1 MQRSLINALILSV
14 SLATSACSNTYG
26 SRSQKNED
34 VTTDAGNID
43 FGIFDKIKN
52 TIAYQHIHH
61 LDEEKGVVEFKDGSR
76 WKVSRLDGIKG
87 WEKSKHLVI
96 TQNHATFSTAS
107 YALVNLDIKLAE
119 PISLIR
125 EPTPGKDV
133 QYVKNIIF
141 VNDIVTLSDGLKWVI
156 HSSDRGKLSKM
167 VENDRILIGV
177 NSEGDKDKNP
187 YLLIDTSTN
196 NCVRAQLLD

>member
-1 MQRSLINALILSV
+1 MKKSLINVLILSV

-34 VTTDAGNID
+34 VTTDAGHID
-43 FGIFDKIKN
+43 FGIFDQIKN
-52 TIAYQHIHH
+52 AAAYQHIHH
-61 LDEEKGVVEFKDGSR
+61 LDEENGVVEFKDGSR
-76 WKVSRLDGIKG
+76 WRVSRLDGIKG

-96 TQNHATFSTAS
+96 TQNHATFSTDS

-125 EPTPGKDV
+125 EPTPTKDV

-141 VNDIVTLSDGLKWVI
+141 VNDILTLSNGLKWVI

-167 VENDRILIGV
+167 VENDRIVIGV
-177 NSEGDKDKNP
+177 NSEGDKDQNP

-196 NCVRAQLLD
+196 NCVRAQQLN